1 MQLPVQ
7 LQSGEVFN
15 VDLEYES
22 LQKHCF
28 YCYSLFHE
36 EDDCPTKPTSTRT
49 SSQALGISQQ
59 NTLRSIEEHRRRH
72 DHRRAP
78 SNQSRNSG
86 YRSREEHAVSQRST
100 TSRTVYPERRP
111 YNDHERHHSTYGS
124 RPAGRASERRTMF
137 ERRELRDL
145 SPTRSSRDYHL
156 SGDRSHQSQ
165 SSRTPPPKPAREP
178 MDLPV
183 IPERGEIN
191 SHSSD
196 RRSVM
201 ERIELP
207 QQEPQRSGGLSSS
220 LLARL
225 QDVEVNYEQG
235 DLRNKLTEGNSGGKQ
250 NQSSSGNRIGSSA
263 GTKTKTPRASSS
275 KKPSTSKAP
284 AKKRTTAKPA
294 APGKRT
300 TRAKVN
306 RSPLQS
312 TRLSKQMASR
322 STNPPRKKLCVE
334 KSGNADLPGSQ
345 AQDPPTMVNIP
356 ATRKRRADFRNPQ
369 NPIP

>member
-1 MQLPVQ
+1 
-7 LQSGEVFN
+7 
-15 VDLEYES
+15 
-22 LQKHCF
+22 
-28 YCYSLFHE
+28 
-36 EDDCPTKPTSTRT
+36 
-49 SSQALGISQQ
+49 
-59 NTLRSIEEHRRRH
+59 
-72 DHRRAP
+72 
-78 SNQSRNSG
+78 
-86 YRSREEHAVSQRST
+86 
-100 TSRTVYPERRP
+100 
-111 YNDHERHHSTYGS
+111 
-124 RPAGRASERRTMF
+124 
-137 ERRELRDL
+137 
-145 SPTRSSRDYHL
+145 
-156 SGDRSHQSQ
+156 
-165 SSRTPPPKPAREP
+165 

-191 SHSSD
+191 SHSSE

-201 ERIELP
+201 ERLELP

-235 DLRNKLTEGNSGGKQ
+235 DLRNKLIEGNSGGKQ
-250 NQSSSGNRIGSSA
+250 NQSSSGDRPGSGQRVPASLRIGSPA

-284 AKKRTTAKPA
+284 AKKRTTTKSA

-300 TRAKVN
+300 TRSKGN

-312 TRLSKQMASR
+312 TRLSKQMVSR
-322 STNPPRKKLCVE
+322 STNPPRKKLCME
-334 KSGNADLPGSQ
+334 RSGNADLPGSQ
-345 AQDPPTMVNIP
+345 AQDPPTMVNVP